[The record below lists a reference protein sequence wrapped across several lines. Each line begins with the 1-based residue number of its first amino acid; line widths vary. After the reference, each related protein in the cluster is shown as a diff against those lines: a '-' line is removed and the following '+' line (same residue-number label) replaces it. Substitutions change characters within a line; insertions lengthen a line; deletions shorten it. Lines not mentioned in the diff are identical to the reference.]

1 MASAGG
7 EPGGTYRLSR
17 DDGVRLVVD
26 GNAWEAALELACLYG
41 WQPAGTETPRSDA
54 WRGSRPRSAS
64 TPVWDAKDYFSRHD
78 QHVGPRDAR
87 ALAEALQRAL
97 VQIQGGRQ
105 ERGPLV
111 PDRSRASPMPTRAS
125 ARAEGLTSSR
135 RNAIGR
141 LATFAIE
148 GGFTI
153 AGAG

>member
-1 MASAGG
+1 MASASG

-26 GNAWEAALELACLYG
+26 GNAWEAALELAYLYG
-41 WQPAGTETPRSDA
+41 WQPAGTESPRNDA
-54 WRGSRPRSAS
+54 WQSGRQSSA
-64 TPVWDAKDYFSRHD
+64 TMPVWDAKDYFSRHD

-87 ALAEALQRAL
+87 ALAEALRRAL
-97 VQIQGGRQ
+97 VQIQSGRQ
-105 ERGPLV
+105 ERGPLA
-111 PDRSRASPMPTRAS
+111 PDSRASPLPTRAT

-141 LATFAIE
+141 LAAFAIE